1 MLLGA
6 FPQDNSLIAGKIK
19 NNKAREI
26 KGAVTLTLY
35 NLSVEI
41 ASANPFK
48 KQKLK
53 PIASSGYKHH
63 TLKKKHS
70 KKTKKHITMIL
81 FCQLTKPFNQYLTN
95 IPC

>member
-1 MLLGA
+1 MLFGA

-35 NLSVEI
+35 NLSAEI

-63 TLKKKHS
+63 TLKK
-70 KKTKKHITMIL
+70 
-81 FCQLTKPFNQYLTN
+81 N
-95 IPC
+95 IPRKNKETYYHDSLLPTDKAF